1 MVNHHDSN
9 LIALE
14 VVFHLQLILLLAAA
28 LCHLG
33 SITSSHEY
41 ASPFRILLG
50 HSMWWPL
57 VRGELCAIAIIR
69 GMVLLGLCL
78 VLPPFALYNVVMVPL
93 QGQLITRQLQQDSSV
108 EIPNH
113 RNASVENDLSGSD
126 AIGSLVMARI
136 VTTDGKSLNCSTS
149 GSHSF
154 CPATW
159 ASIIDCTVLYNLTRP
174 LSHFATSAQP
184 AIGHV
189 KVTTYPGYN
198 FYESWLYSEP
208 ILLFCG
214 SHLIVFITWVQR
226 EVFVDGSPGIRGSS
240 APTIYVYS
248 SEAKVDAI
256 QTDPDP
262 LSIDPDMATLRI
274 MQLDPGRYQKSFQDY
289 KDTSAL
295 TGLATVGGFWTFV
308 NGALIFFFGVNVMYF
323 LFGRRPLSAPGV
335 VHFLQRRS
343 LVRKWNKDF
352 PTIHTEG
359 GQPGSE
365 TAGIVAFIRERLVDI
380 DDDSSRGD
388 AVDLKAQIDSTNTGY
403 QGVGGNEETV
413 EIESL
418 DSSTLEMTWSRSK
431 DVLSIND

>member
-14 VVFHLQLILLLAAA
+14 VVFPLQLIILLAAA

-41 ASPFRILLG
+41 ASPFRILLE

-57 VRGELCAIAIIR
+57 VRGEFRTIAIIH
-69 GMVLLGLCL
+69 GTVLLGLCL
-78 VLPPFALYNVVMVPL
+78 ALPPFALYNVVIVPL

-108 EIPNH
+108 EIPNP

-126 AIGSLVMARI
+126 AIGSLVTARI

-159 ASIIDCTVLYNLTRP
+159 ASIINCTVLYNLTRP
-174 LSHFATSAQP
+174 LSHFETSAQP

-198 FYESWLYSEP
+198 FYESWVYSKP
-208 ILLFCG
+208 ILLVHG

-226 EVFVDGSPGIRGSS
+226 EVFVDSSPGIRGSS

-248 SEAKVDAI
+248 SEATIV

-262 LSIDPDMATLRI
+262 PSIDPDMATVRI

-295 TGLATVGGFWTFV
+295 TGLATMGGFWTFV
-308 NGALIFFFGVNVMYF
+308 NGAFIFFFGANVMYF
-323 LFGRRPLSAPGV
+323 LFGRRPLSALGV

-343 LVRKWNKDF
+343 LVRKWNEDF
-352 PTIHTEG
+352 PAIHTEG

-365 TAGIVAFIRERLVDI
+365 TAGIVAFIREHIVDI

-388 AVDLKAQIDSTNTGY
+388 AMDLEAQIDSTNTGY
-403 QGVGGNEETV
+403 QGVSGNKETV

-418 DSSTLEMTWSRSK
+418 DSSTLETTWSRSK
-431 DVLSIND
+431 DVPSIND